1 MSTTQSTRF
10 DLEAMRRAVHDGD
23 VGAMVALYADDAELT
38 MVDQEHP
45 PSAPGVVRGRDEIQ
59 ALFTDVFGRDMT
71 HEMVD
76 AIADGDT
83 AAYQIA
89 CRYGDGTRVLV
100 NGIMATRDGRIVRES
115 AVQAWDT

>member
-1 MSTTQSTRF
+1 MSTAQSTRF
-10 DLEAMRRAVHDGD
+10 DLDALRRAIHDGD
-23 VGAMVALYADDAELT
+23 VAAMVALYADDAELM

-45 PSAPGVVRGRDEIQ
+45 PSAPGTVRGRDEIE
-59 ALFTDVFGRDMT
+59 ALFTDVFARDMT
-71 HEMVD
+71 HEVVD
-76 AIADGDT
+76 VIADGEI

-100 NGIMATRDGRIVRES
+100 SGMMAIRDGRIARET